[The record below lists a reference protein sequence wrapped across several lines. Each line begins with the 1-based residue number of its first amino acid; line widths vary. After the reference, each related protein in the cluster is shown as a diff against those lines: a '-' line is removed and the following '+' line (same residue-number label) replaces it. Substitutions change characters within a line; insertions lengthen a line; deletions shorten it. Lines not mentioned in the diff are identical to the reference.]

1 MSFELSG
8 RRLYLAVAACAVV
21 VYSGALWNRF
31 VYDDVAIIALNPLV
45 HQAAGVWRAFAEPY
59 WPGNLSGTLYRPL
72 PVATFALDWQLG
84 SPAWFHAVNV
94 LLHAGVSVVVAVL
107 ARRWAGD
114 RAALLAGLFFAVHPV
129 HVEAVAYVVGRSELM
144 AALFVLL
151 AIYAAV
157 VRQSVGWTAAALV
170 GGILS
175 KENAVVAPPLILLA
189 WALRLAPW
197 PDRRRLIAFGVSWV
211 LLGAAYAALR
221 WSVLHPYAGF
231 YPLAPQFLGQ
241 SPVAIRLTAI
251 AAFFDVVRLLVFPL
265 HLQADYSPNSRV
277 TITTLFDARFL
288 LGIACLVLWATLIA
302 LAWRRGR
309 RVESFGL
316 ALIGVAY
323 FPVANLLFPHSVVV
337 AERLLYLP
345 SAGLALAAGAWAA
358 RLQPRAFALVTV
370 LIVVLGGVRS
380 ALRVPAWRDNRAA
393 TASLIDDAP
402 DSYRTWDY
410 AGWEFLWAGRPG
422 QALEAFQ
429 RAGSIYRADGRIYV
443 AAAHMAYVMGRGA
456 LADSLLVRAD
466 SACSRCPT
474 MYRNQAGAARMR
486 GDTAAARILLTHAER
501 VAVQEP

>member
-1 MSFELSG
+1 MNLELGG
-8 RRLYLAVAACAVV
+8 RRLYLAVAACALV
-21 VYSGALWNRF
+21 VYVGALWNRF
-31 VYDDVAIIALNPLV
+31 VYDDIAIIALNPLV
-45 HQAAGVWRAFAEPY
+45 HDASGIWRAFVEPY

-72 PVATFALDWQLG
+72 PIATFALDWQLG

-114 RAALLAGLFFAVHPV
+114 RAALLAGLLFAVHPV

-144 AALFVLL
+144 AALFVFL
-151 AIYAAV
+151 AVYAAV
-157 VRQSVGWTAAALV
+157 VRQSVGWTAAAMV

-189 WALRLAPW
+189 WAVRLAPW
-197 PDRRRLIAFGVSWV
+197 PDRRRLIAFGVSWL

-231 YPLAPQFLGQ
+231 HPLAPQFLGQ
-241 SPVAIRLTAI
+241 SPVAIRLTAV
-251 AAFFDVVRLLVFPL
+251 AAFFDVVRLLLFPL
-265 HLQADYSPNSRV
+265 HLQADYSPDSRV
-277 TITTLFDARFL
+277 TITTPSDSRFL
-288 LGIACLVLWATLIA
+288 LGVACLVLWGA
-302 LAWRRGR
+302 LLAFTWRRGR
-309 RVESFGL
+309 RVETFGL

-345 SAGLALAAGAWAA
+345 SAGLALAAGARA
-358 RLQPRAFALVTV
+358 RQLQPRAFAALTV
-370 LIVVLGGVRS
+370 VIVVLGGIRS

-393 TASLIDDAP
+393 TANLIDDAP

-410 AGWEFLWAGRPG
+410 VGWEFLWANRPA
-422 QALEAFQ
+422 QALEAFR
-429 RAGSIYRADGRIYV
+429 RAGTIYGADGRIHV
-443 AAAHMAYVMGRGA
+443 ASAHMAYVVGRTT
-456 LADSLLVRAD
+456 LVDSLLARAD
-466 SACSRCPT
+466 SACPRCPT

-486 GDTAAARILLTHAER
+486 GDTAAARLLLTHAER
-501 VAVQEP
+501 VGAQAR